1 MEERVKI
8 SDIKIGVE
16 ASDWQ
21 DAVRKTGE
29 VLVINGRVKP
39 EYVEDMIE
47 TVNNLGPYIVLGP
60 GLAMPHAKR
69 GDRVL
74 NSGIAIVTLK
84 EPVFFGNKA
93 NDPVKVVVG
102 LAGANDDIHL
112 DIMQAIV
119 EIFDDEKMV
128 DVLADCKDEQHI
140 ADIFNRKEGI
150 V

>member
-8 SDIKIGVE
+8 SDIEIGVE

-29 VLVINGRVKP
+29 VLVRNGRVKP

-47 TVNNLGPYIVLGP
+47 TVHKLGPYIVLGP

-74 NSGIAIVTLK
+74 NSGVGIVTLK
-84 EPVFFGNKA
+84 EPIFFGNKA
-93 NDPVKVVVG
+93 NDPGKVVVG

-112 DIMQAIV
+112 DIMQTIV

-128 DVLADCKDEQHI
+128 DVIAACKEEQQI
-140 ADIFNRKEGI
+140 ADIFNGNGGI
-150 V
+150 L

>member
-8 SDIKIGVE
+8 SDIEIGVE

-29 VLVINGRVKP
+29 VLVRNGRVKP

-47 TVNNLGPYIVLGP
+47 TVHKLGPYIVLGP

-74 NSGIAIVTLK
+74 NSGVGIVTLK
-84 EPVFFGNKA
+84 
-93 NDPVKVVVG
+93 
-102 LAGANDDIHL
+102 
-112 DIMQAIV
+112 
-119 EIFDDEKMV
+119 
-128 DVLADCKDEQHI
+128 
-140 ADIFNRKEGI
+140 
-150 V
+150 

>member
-8 SDIKIGVE
+8 SDIEIGVD

-29 VLVINGRVKP
+29 VLVRNGRVKP
-39 EYVEDMIE
+39 EYVEDMID
-47 TVNNLGPYIVLGP
+47 TVHKLGPYIVLGP

-74 NSGIAIVTLK
+74 NSGVGIVTLK

-128 DVLADCKDEQHI
+128 DVIAACKEEQQI
-140 ADIFNRKEGI
+140 ADIFNGNGGI
-150 V
+150 L